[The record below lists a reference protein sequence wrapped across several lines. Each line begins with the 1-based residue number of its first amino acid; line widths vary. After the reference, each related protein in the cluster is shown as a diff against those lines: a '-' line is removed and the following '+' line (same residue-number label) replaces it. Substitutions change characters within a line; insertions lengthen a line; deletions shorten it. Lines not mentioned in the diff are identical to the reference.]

1 MAEGPTFNTNNRN
14 GTVPPLPRLLMLQEA
29 SIGGTGGTTN
39 TISKIHYI
47 EIVLT
52 DSDECQRGSSTT
64 FKIRQNFKD
73 MTFDVI
79 DVIPVSWQPTTLR
92 PSLFENFLLTMF
104 KLQLTPAFRIRNVQ
118 TQVS

>member
-1 MAEGPTFNTNNRN
+1 MGP
-14 GTVPPLPRLLMLQEA
+14 
-29 SIGGTGGTTN
+29 GGTTN

-92 PSLFENFLLTMF
+92 PSLSKILLLTMF
-104 KLQLTPAFRIRNVQ
+104 QLQLTPAFHIRNVQ

>member
-1 MAEGPTFNTNNRN
+1 MGP
-14 GTVPPLPRLLMLQEA
+14 
-29 SIGGTGGTTN
+29 GGTTN

-52 DSDECQRGSSTT
+52 DSDECQRGGSTT

-92 PSLFENFLLTMF
+92 PSLFENSFIKF
-104 KLQLTPAFRIRNVQ
+104 KLQLTPAFHIRNVQ